1 MKVQVQ
7 KVHVQNDA
15 FVVDAALVAGLLDLP
30 ADDVQS
36 LMRHGQITST
46 CEKGLNEHEDRFRLS
61 FFYRN
66 RRARLS
72 VSKQGEVLQRSVVD
86 YGTRPRPGARRDS
99 NV

>member
-1 MKVQVQ
+1 METVMKIQ
-7 KVHVQNDA
+7 VQNDA
-15 FVVDAALVAGLLDLP
+15 FVVDAALVASLLDLP

-72 VSKQGEVLQRSVVD
+72 VSKQGEVLQESVVD
-86 YGTRPRPGARRDS
+86 YGTRPPQGARRNS
-99 NV
+99 NA

>member
-1 MKVQVQ
+1 METVMKIQ
-7 KVHVQNDA
+7 VQNDA
-15 FVVDAALVAGLLDLP
+15 FVVDAALVASLLDLP

-86 YGTRPRPGARRDS
+86 YGTRPPQGARRDS
-99 NV
+99 NA